1 MLKKISADSLKL
13 GMYVSELDR
22 PWAETSFLFQGLL
35 LETYD
40 DIQRVQSQCDHV
52 YIESNEVDPGKPRH
66 EPGKSHREFGFRT
79 ISRKEGIREILRD
92 LPHDHKYPVTLAVER
107 ELANADH
114 AFRKAAAVF
123 RSVWGRVR
131 EHRPFQLEEITHAIL
146 PVVNSMVRN
155 PDAFLLL
162 RTISAEHDYNTRHAI
177 NSCVLAIAFG
187 RHLGLSPDELTR
199 LALGAFLLDIGKARL
214 PDTLLYKRGSLN
226 MDELALLKSHSGLG
240 MDVLKSNHCPDP
252 AVIDMV
258 ASHHEHENGGGYPA
272 GLDGNQIPVY
282 ARMAALVDSF
292 DAITIERPYK
302 KPLASHLALQVIGEA
317 KGVDFQEE
325 LTNAFVLCMGIY
337 PTGSIVELNNGFVAA
352 VIEQNPGKPRQPRVM
367 LLRSEDKALEDK
379 RIIIDLGKRSASS
392 THGDIEIADMYT
404 DDHTDYRRIRNIL
417 CLGAPGSKQIC
428 EPGRGYY

>member
-1 MLKKISADSLKL
+1 MLKKISADCLKL

-22 PWAETSFLFQGLL
+22 PWAETNFLFQGLL
-35 LETYD
+35 LESYD
-40 DIQRVQSQCDHV
+40 DIQRVQSQCAYV
-52 YIESNEVDPGKPRH
+52 YIESNEADPGKPRR

-92 LPHDHKYPVTLAVER
+92 LPHDHKYPVTLAVEK

-114 AFRKAAAVF
+114 AFCKAAAVF

-146 PVVNSMVRN
+146 PIVNSMVRN

-162 RTISAEHDYNTRHAI
+162 RTVSAEHDYNTRHAI
-177 NSCVLAIAFG
+177 NSCALAIAFG

-214 PDTLLYKRGSLN
+214 PDTLLYKPGSLN
-226 MDELALLKSHSGLG
+226 SDELALLKSHSTLG
-240 MDVLKSNHCPDP
+240 MEILKANHCPDP

-282 ARMAALVDSF
+282 ARMATLVDSF

-302 KPLASHLALQVIGEA
+302 KPLDPDVALQVISEA

-325 LTNAFVLCMGIY
+325 LTNAFVLCMGVY
-337 PTGSIVELNNGFVAA
+337 PTGSVVELNNGFVAA
-352 VIEQNPGKPRQPRVM
+352 VIEQNPGKPQQPRVM

-392 THGDIEIADMYT
+392 THSDLEITDIYT
-404 DDHTDYRRIRNIL
+404 DDHTDYRRIKNIL
-417 CLGAPGSKQIC
+417 CLGAPGRKQTC
-428 EPGRGYY
+428 